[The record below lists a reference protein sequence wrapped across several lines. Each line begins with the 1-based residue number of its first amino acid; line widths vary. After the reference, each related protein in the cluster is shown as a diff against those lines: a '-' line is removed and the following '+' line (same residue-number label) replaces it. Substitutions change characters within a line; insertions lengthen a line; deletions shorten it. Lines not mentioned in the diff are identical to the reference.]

1 MKYGVRKPSIKKS
14 VKARTTGKV
23 TRSVKK
29 ATNPLYGKK
38 GMGVVNNP
46 KKAAYNAVYSRTTTS
61 VFGKSHGSAAHSPA
75 AAPAAGSSVYLDY
88 TPVKRKRGGMVRI
101 LFGIFFA
108 ASGLYNISAN
118 SPAYGIFA
126 LIVGICLF
134 VWGFKV
140 RKKSA
145 Q

>member
-61 VFGKSHGSAAHSPA
+61 VFGKSRGSAAHSSA
-75 AAPAAGSSVYLDY
+75 AAAGSSAYLDDM
-88 TPVKRKRGGMVRI
+88 PVKRRRGGIVRI
-101 LFGIFFA
+101 LFGVFFA
-108 ASGLYNISAN
+108 ASGLYNLCAN
-118 SPAYGIFA
+118 NPAYGVFI

-134 VWGFKV
+134 AWGFKV
-140 RKKSA
+140 RKKSV

>member
-61 VFGKSHGSAAHSPA
+61 VFRKSHGSAVHSSA
-75 AAPAAGSSVYLDY
+75 AAPASGSSVYLDD

-101 LFGIFFA
+101 LFGVFFVFT
-108 ASGLYNISAN
+108 GLYNLSVN
-118 SPAYGIFA
+118 NPAYGVFT
-126 LIVGICLF
+126 LIVGIFLF
-134 VWGFKV
+134 VFGFNA
-140 RKKSA
+140 RKKSV
-145 Q
+145 